1 MLGPGPRRV
10 KAKCLPGV
18 IFVLVAAV
26 AGGCFWRSY
35 PERLRMHSELLVAFA
50 RKGRDLV
57 ATGRFAAENL
67 PELTYPLE
75 RAVEFAADAHR
86 RTAAPP
92 PSLAAF
98 DRLIERYRAFVALVD
113 RERHAAAGP
122 AAAASLD
129 EPVAAIEAAA
139 ADVTAALARERVSSG
154 EAG

>member
-10 KAKCLPGV
+10 KAKWLSGLILV
-18 IFVLVAAV
+18 VVAAV

-35 PERLRMHSELLVAFA
+35 PDRLRTHVELLVAFA

-57 ATGRFAAENL
+57 ATGRFTAENL

-75 RAVEFAADAHR
+75 RAAAFAADARR
-86 RTAAPP
+86 RTDAPP

-113 RERHAAAGP
+113 RERHGDAGP

-129 EPVAAIEAAA
+129 ASVAAIEGAA
-139 ADVTAALARERVSSG
+139 ADVTAALARERVSS
-154 EAG
+154 AGGG